1 MYVGVHIF
9 NGVRVLSLVLFS
21 VYLDRLLEELA
32 RSGVDC
38 HCGCLFAGAFYCYVD
53 DIVLLEPC
61 LSFRIME
68 TCDKYAHNHLM
79 LTKLSSAH
87 VFNISLS
94 IQLSITSKFENEATH
109 LGHFP
114 HAI

>member
-1 MYVGVHIF
+1 MLGFTFIIIF

-21 VYLDRLLEELA
+21 VYLDGLLEELA

-38 HCGCLFAGAFYCYVD
+38 HCGCLFAGAFYCYID

-68 TCDKYAHNHLM
+68 TCDKYAHNHLV
-79 LTKLSSAH
+79 LIKLSSTH
-87 VFNISLS
+87 VFNLI
-94 IQLSITSKFENEATH
+94 
-109 LGHFP
+109 
-114 HAI
+114 